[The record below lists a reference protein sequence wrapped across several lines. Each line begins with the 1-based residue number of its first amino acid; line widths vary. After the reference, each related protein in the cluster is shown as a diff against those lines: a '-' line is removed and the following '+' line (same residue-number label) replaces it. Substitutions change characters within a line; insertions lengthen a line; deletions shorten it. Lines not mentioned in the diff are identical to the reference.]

1 MGCPEIVQLLEETVQ
16 RNDLDEI
23 WYSILK
29 SAGKHM
35 VEDTD
40 KSDRE
45 AEGEPSDKNRV
56 RIRRAAIRKQ
66 GLELILIGGTWT
78 ALSFLLMM
86 TGVWTAWTRL
96 VSRIPLD
103 FLGCLG
109 AILSLILDILF
120 WSLGPI
126 DLVGLFQLLTGRQTK
141 VGKGMP

>member
-1 MGCPEIVQLLEETVQ
+1 
-16 RNDLDEI
+16 
-23 WYSILK
+23 
-29 SAGKHM
+29 M

-66 GLELILIGGTWT
+66 GLELILFGGTWT

-120 WSLGPI
+120 WSLMLAGPYLV
-126 DLVGLFQLLTGRQTK
+126 LVGLFQLLTGRQTK

>member
-1 MGCPEIVQLLEETVQ
+1 MRYGIQ
-16 RNDLDEI
+16 
-23 WYSILK
+23 YS
-29 SAGKHM
+29 SRQVKHM

-66 GLELILIGGTWT
+66 GLELILFGGTWT

-120 WSLGPI
+120 WSLMLAGPYLV
-126 DLVGLFQLLTGRQTK
+126 LVGLFQLLTGRQTK